1 MERGKVLMEFELL
14 KEVEQATKLGS
25 ISVGGIFL
33 RLEKWR
39 PETGCLRERENNSEA
54 WVQVVGLLVSL
65 WEWDILRRIGEE
77 CGEISRSR
85 LPNGENGGV
94 IVGSTFGEAERQGT
108 PQCSG
113 GLG

>member
-33 RLEKWR
+33 RVEKWR

-54 WVQVVGLLVSL
+54 WVRVVGLLVSL

-77 CGEISRSR
+77 CGRFLAVDSQT
-85 LPNGENGGV
+85 ENGGV
-94 IVGSTFGEAERQGT
+94 IVGSAFGEAERQGT